1 MNTWQSKILSA
12 GAKGLGKVA
21 GATME
26 QLAASQGVAPSQ
38 LAAQARE
45 GATGA
50 RQQDYD
56 IGQFS
61 RQIKDIGGSLEQL
74 NRSFINAAKGL
85 ATTTQENLTMMK
97 IAMRNAGNDPNST
110 FNAARATQS
119 TMATAFYGGMNRGQY
134 MQNIDALSTS
144 GALGIGGRGTSGAG
158 MSIQGYNQSF
168 TSAGGASGGF
178 GTRVDQYGMASA
190 AMMNSMAQR
199 GAMGIN
205 GREVNTTLGAVN
217 MAAQRTGNAMLHSVA
232 PGAYAQLEQSA
243 ISGMAQSSP
252 GMMAAYS
259 LARPGLVNQNN
270 TDLARAKKEVED
282 LQTRLRT
289 TTDQG
294 QKDKLTES
302 LSIQQDQVLKLQ
314 DRGKILDS
322 KNAGPMGAQSV
333 MESGNQSAQG
343 QMVVAALQSR
353 MKGQDIYADTNRSL
367 IARQQVGAMFGM
379 SQMQVRAVA
388 LTERERPKVEEAQR
402 QADEYKKTAF
412 DSHRTVTKRTRA
424 DVEAGTYSAME
435 AAQVDGSTMKGYA
448 KQAGGDRQRLH
459 ELMRG
464 DSNFDE
470 KSYFDAQNLATRG
483 GNKDQVAAALGS
495 RNMQMFGGDATAA
508 YAQVNLRAETEKQV
522 QAEGGMDFFGLKI
535 GKQGPERSDRAQENL
550 VATWSPVIDKSFAPG
565 ATVGS
570 VRKEAI
576 AAATQSGQTKTWTN
590 ALDDKLREIEK
601 DTSMDEQKKLAKARD
616 VIQQGTGEGF
626 TNATVASGERDYGG
640 YGAKVR
646 REAYRAS
653 EDATNSLQGSQGT
666 AVELDNS
673 FKTLGRSA
681 NEAALGLRGIVAG
694 TNNRFGPQG
703 GSGRAFGGSVFG
715 GLTNIVGERGA
726 EVFVPKTDGTI
737 VSNKDMNESIA
748 SKFKSSLASVNQAF
762 TNAVRTTRTGGSSGG
777 GAGGATGGGGDSVNV
792 GGDGDYFG
800 KVAATFESGG
810 DPGAVS
816 SGKGDAGGKSF
827 GAFQLSSKTGSLQ
840 AFLNKTGY
848 GKQFEGM
855 DLKNPGKEVED
866 KWKQLASDPEFIKA
880 QSQYAKEKYFDPHMA
895 MLKKNGIDL
904 SGKGRAV
911 DELVL
916 STANQYGANSSVL
929 MNAFKGKNVS
939 QMEPEEIIRLAQ
951 EYKAGSTGSYF
962 ASSSEAVRAGVRNRI
977 AKEQQML
984 LGMTKRA
991 EGGALDVNQPSLV
1004 GEKGPEMFVPNTGG
1018 SVVPASRTK
1027 ELLEGKGGDGS
1038 ASKEVSGKIIV
1049 EFVADGQKVGET
1061 ELKFNGPDQ
1070 RISINPR
1077 RKK

>member
-1 MNTWQSKILSA
+1 MSNWPTDYIT
-12 GAKGLGKVA
+12 KGLKGLSRV
-21 GATME
+21 GFGVGE

-74 NRSFINAAKGL
+74 NRSFISAAKGL

-97 IAMRNAGNDPNST
+97 IAMRNAGSDTNST

-178 GTRVDQYGMASA
+178 GTRVDQYGMGSA

-205 GREVNTTLGAVN
+205 GREINTTLGAVN

-270 TDLARAKKEVED
+270 TDLARAQKEVAD
-282 LQTRLRT
+282 LQARLSK

-379 SQMQVRAVA
+379 SQMQVSAIA

-412 DSHRTVTKRTRA
+412 DRTNIRRSKA
-424 DVEAGTYSAME
+424 DVHGEVYNEMVS
-435 AAQVDGSTMKGYA
+435 AQVDGSTMQRILKESNGDETRARTLLFNDKDYDEVNFNRASALARQGGSKADFA
-448 KQAGGDRQRLH
+448 KQLGAKNLGIFGGSEDAAYKYVMLRDEKKKRSDAEDGGDY
-459 ELMRG
+459 G
-464 DSNFDE
+464 WF
-470 KSYFDAQNLATRG
+470 TG
-483 GNKDQVAAALGS
+483 G
-495 RNMQMFGGDATAA
+495 
-508 YAQVNLRAETEKQV
+508 
-522 QAEGGMDFFGLKI
+522 
-535 GKQGPERSDRAQENL
+535 GKKGPARSDRAQENL
-550 VATWSPVIDKSFAPG
+550 EATWSPVIDKSFAPG

-570 VRKEAI
+570 VRKEAV

-590 ALDDKLREIEK
+590 ALDDQLRAVEK
-601 DTSMDEQKKLAKARD
+601 DTTLDEQGKLAKARD

-626 TNATVASGERDYGG
+626 KNVKIASGESNYDFGSTRD
-640 YGAKVR
+640 
-646 REAYRAS
+646 EAYKAS
-653 EDATNSLQGSQGT
+653 EDATNSLQKSQSS

-673 FKTLGRSA
+673 FKILGRSA
-681 NEAALGLRGIVAG
+681 NEAALGLRGVVAG
-694 TNNRFGPQG
+694 ANSRFGPQG
-703 GSGRAFGGSVFG
+703 GSPRAFGGSVFG
-715 GLTNIVGERGA
+715 GLTNIVGEQGS

-737 VSNKDMNESIA
+737 ISNKDMHESIA
-748 SKFKSSLASVNQAF
+748 SRFKSTLASVNQAF
-762 TNAVRTTRTGGSSGG
+762 TNAVRTTRNGGSSGG

-848 GKQFEGM
+848 GKHFEGM

-911 DELVL
+911 DELIL

-977 AKEQQML
+977 AKEKQML

-1018 SVVPASRTK
+1018 SVVPASKTK

-1077 RKK
+1077 RKH

>member
-1 MNTWQSKILSA
+1 MSWQTLLAKKALRGA
-12 GAKGLGKVA
+12 GTVA
-21 GATME
+21 GGVME

-97 IAMRNAGNDPNST
+97 IAMRNAGSDPNST

-144 GALGIGGRGTSGAG
+144 GALGIGNRGTSGAG

-205 GREVNTTLGAVN
+205 GREINTTLGAVN

-243 ISGMAQSSP
+243 MSGMAQSNP
-252 GMMAAYS
+252 AMMAAYS
-259 LARPGLVNQNN
+259 LARPGLVNQNK
-270 TDLARAKKEVED
+270 TDLSRAEAEVTSLKD
-282 LQTRLRT
+282 RLSK

-302 LSIQQDQVLKLQ
+302 LSVQQDQVLKLQ

-322 KNAGPMGAQSV
+322 KNAGPMGAQAV

-353 MKGQDIYADTNRSL
+353 MKGQDIYADNNRSL
-367 IARQQVGAMFGM
+367 IARQQVGSMFGM
-379 SQMQVRAVA
+379 SQMQVQAIA

-412 DSHRTVTKRTRA
+412 TRTGTRKNLDDVRA
-424 DVEAGTYSAME
+424 DVYKEMESAQ
-435 AAQVDGSTMKGYA
+435 ADGSSMQRYVQ
-448 KQAGGDRQRLH
+448 QAGGDRKTLNT
-459 ELMRG
+459 LMRG
-464 DSNFDE
+464 DSDFEE
-470 KSYFDAQNLATRG
+470 KTYYEAQLLGRQG
-483 GNKDQVAAALGS
+483 GSEAQVAAALGTK
-495 RNMQMFGGDATAA
+495 NMAMFGGNAAAA
-508 YAQVNLRAETEKQV
+508 YKQV
-522 QAEGGMDFFGLKI
+522 MLGPETDKRVDAERGGEIFGVTW
-535 GKQGPERSDRAQENL
+535 GKAGPERSDRAQENL
-550 VATWSPVIDKSFAPG
+550 EAMWSPVIDKSFAPG

-570 VRKEAI
+570 VRTEAL
-576 AAATQSGQTKTWTN
+576 AAATQSGQSQTWKN
-590 ALDDKLREIEK
+590 ALDDQLRAIEK
-601 DTSMDEQKKLAKARD
+601 DSKISDSDKLNKARE
-616 VIQQGTGEGF
+616 VIKTGTGEGF
-626 TNATVASGERDYGG
+626 TNVKIASGDDPGWFEGG
-640 YGAKVR
+640 R
-646 REAYRAS
+646 RNAAYIAS
-653 EDATNSLQGSQGT
+653 EDATNPLQKSQGS
-666 AVELDNS
+666 AVDLDNS
-673 FKTLGRSA
+673 FKILGRSA
-681 NEAALGLRGIVAG
+681 NEAALAFGNFRGVVAG
-694 TNNRFGPQG
+694 VNNRLGPQA
-703 GSGRAFGGSVFG
+703 GRAFGGSVFG
-715 GLTNIVGERGA
+715 GLSNIVGERGA

-737 VSNKDMNESIA
+737 VSNKDMHEGIA

-762 TNAVRTTRTGGSSGG
+762 TNAVRTTRNGGSSGG

-816 SGKGDAGGKSF
+816 SGQGDAGGKSF

-855 DLKNPGKEVED
+855 DLKNPGKEVEA

-1018 SVVPASRTK
+1018 SVVPASKTK

-1077 RKK
+1077 RKH

>member
-1 MNTWQSKILSA
+1 MSWQSILFQQA
-12 GAKGLGKVA
+12 LKGTGKVV
-21 GATME
+21 GGTME

-97 IAMRNAGNDPNST
+97 IAMRNAGSDPNST

-205 GREVNTTLGAVN
+205 GREINTTLGAVN

-243 ISGMAQSSP
+243 MSGMAQSNP
-252 GMMAAYS
+252 AMMAAYS
-259 LARPGLVNQNN
+259 LARPGLVNQNA
-270 TDLARAKKEVED
+270 TDLARAQEEVKSLKD
-282 LQTRLRT
+282 RLSK

-302 LSIQQDQVLKLQ
+302 LSVQQDQVLKLTE
-314 DRGKILDS
+314 RGNILNS
-322 KNAGPMGAQSV
+322 KSAGPMGAQAV

-379 SQMQVRAVA
+379 SQMQVSAIA

-412 DSHRTVTKRTRA
+412 DRTNVRRSKA
-424 DVEAGTYSAME
+424 DVEGE
-435 AAQVDGSTMKGYA
+435 AYNEMVSAQVDGSKFQRFTKEANGDENKLHSLLAQDKEFEDAAYYRARTLARNHGSASAVASEMGA
-448 KQAGGDRQRLH
+448 K
-459 ELMRG
+459 
-464 DSNFDE
+464 
-470 KSYFDAQNLATRG
+470 NLAI
-483 GNKDQVAAALGS
+483 
-495 RNMQMFGGDATAA
+495 FGGDANAA
-508 YAQVNLRAETEKQV
+508 VSYMTLFDEKKKRSDAED
-522 QAEGGMDFFGLKI
+522 GGDYGWFTGG
-535 GKQGPERSDRAQENL
+535 GKKGPARSDRAQENL
-550 VATWSPVIDKSFAPG
+550 IATWSPVIDKSFAPG

-570 VRKEAI
+570 VRKEAL
-576 AAATQSGQTKTWTN
+576 AAATQSGQTKTWKN
-590 ALDDKLREIEK
+590 SLDDQLRAIEK
-601 DTSMDEQKKLAKARD
+601 DTTLDEKTKLDRARG

-626 TNATVASGERDYGG
+626 KNVKIASGEGNYEFGSTRD
-640 YGAKVR
+640 
-646 REAYRAS
+646 EAYKAS
-653 EDATNSLQGSQGT
+653 EDATNPLQKSQES

-673 FKTLGRSA
+673 FKILGRSA
-681 NEAALGLRGIVAG
+681 NEAALYLGNLRGVVAG
-694 TNNRFGPQG
+694 ANNRLGPQG
-703 GSGRAFGGSVFG
+703 GSPRAFGGSVFG
-715 GLTNIVGERGA
+715 GLTNIVGERGS

-737 VSNKDMNESIA
+737 ISNKDMHEGIA
-748 SKFKSSLASVNQAF
+748 SKFTSSLASINQAF
-762 TNAVRTTRTGGSSGG
+762 TNAVRTTRNGGSSGG

-827 GAFQLSSKTGSLQ
+827 GAFQLSSKTGSLE

-855 DLKNPGKEVED
+855 DLKNPGKEVEA

-1018 SVVPASRTK
+1018 SVVPASKTK
-1027 ELLEGKGGDGS
+1027 ELLEGKDGDGS

-1077 RKK
+1077 RKH